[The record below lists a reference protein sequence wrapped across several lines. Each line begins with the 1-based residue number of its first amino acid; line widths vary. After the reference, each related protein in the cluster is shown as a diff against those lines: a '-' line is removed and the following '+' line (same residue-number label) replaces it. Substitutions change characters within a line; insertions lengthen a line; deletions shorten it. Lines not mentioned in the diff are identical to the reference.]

1 MFTHLTNSARVHYI
15 YSEQKSTTMK
25 KLQITDR
32 QQEILSFIQEY
43 VDFNG
48 YPPTYREIGKKFN
61 IVSTF
66 GVKRHI
72 DALVKK
78 GFLNNES
85 NLSRTL
91 SLVVN
96 NNPIQKENNVIE
108 IPVVGR
114 VAAGS
119 PILAQENIEGNFSID
134 KNLLKNHTECF
145 GLKVR
150 GDSMINAGILEGDLV
165 IIQPQKEAVNGEII
179 VALIGDEATMK
190 RYLIDDGRVFLV
202 PENENYE
209 AIEVDN
215 LENFSIIGKVIG
227 VFRSYN

>member
-1 MFTHLTNSARVHYI
+1 
-15 YSEQKSTTMK
+15 MK
-25 KLQITDR
+25 TELTDR
-32 QQEILSFIQEY
+32 QKEILSFIQEY
-43 VDFNG
+43 VVLNSF
-48 YPPTYREIGKKFN
+48 PPTYREIGQKFR

-78 GFLNNES
+78 GYLNTGN

-96 NNPIQKENNVIE
+96 NDPIQKEETIIE

-114 VAAGS
+114 VAAGQ
-119 PILAQENIEGNFSID
+119 PILAEENIEGNFIID
-134 KNLLKNHTECF
+134 KNFLGSRTECF

-150 GDSMINAGILEGDLV
+150 GDSMMNAGILEGDLV
-165 IIQPQKEAVNGEII
+165 IIQPQKEAANGDII
-179 VALIGDEATMK
+179 VALLKDEATMK
-190 RYLIDDGRVFLV
+190 RFSNLNGKIYLI
-202 PENENYE
+202 PENEKYDPIV
-209 AIEVDN
+209 IEDD
-215 LENFSIIGKVIG
+215 EEFSIVGKVIG

>member
-1 MFTHLTNSARVHYI
+1 MKIVLTER
-15 YSEQKSTTMK
+15 QK
-25 KLQITDR
+25 
-32 QQEILSFIQEY
+32 EILNFIQEY

-48 YPPTYREIGKKFN
+48 FPPTYREIGQKFQ

-78 GFLNNES
+78 GYLNSSN

-91 SLVVN
+91 SLIIN
-96 NNPIQKENNVIE
+96 NDPVKKEETIIE

-114 VAAGS
+114 VAAGQ
-119 PILAQENIEGNFSID
+119 PILAEENIEGNIVID
-134 KNLLKNHTECF
+134 KNFLGSRTECF

-150 GDSMINAGILEGDLV
+150 GDSMINAGIMEGDLV
-165 IIQPQKEAVNGEII
+165 IIQPQKDASNGDII
-179 VALIGDEATMK
+179 VALLEDEATMK
-190 RYLIDDGRVFLV
+190 RYSLVNNKIYLV
-202 PENENYE
+202 PENEKYE
-209 AIEVDN
+209 PIIIDN
-215 LENFSIIGKVIG
+215 NEDFSIVGKVIG

>member
-1 MFTHLTNSARVHYI
+1 MKIVLTER
-15 YSEQKSTTMK
+15 QK
-25 KLQITDR
+25 
-32 QQEILSFIQEY
+32 EILNFIQEY

-48 YPPTYREIGKKFN
+48 FPPTYREIGQKFK

-78 GFLNNES
+78 GYLNSSN

-91 SLVVN
+91 SLIIN
-96 NNPIQKENNVIE
+96 NDPVQKEETIIE

-114 VAAGS
+114 VAAGQ
-119 PILAQENIEGNFSID
+119 PILAEENIEGNIIID
-134 KNLLKNHTECF
+134 KNFLGSRTECF

-165 IIQPQKEAVNGEII
+165 IIQPQKEASNGDII
-179 VALIGDEATMK
+179 VALLKDEATMK
-190 RYLIDDGRVFLV
+190 RYSLVNQKIYLI
-202 PENENYE
+202 PENEKYDPII
-209 AIEVDN
+209 IENNED
-215 LENFSIIGKVIG
+215 FSVVGKVIG